1 VVPVSKVEASGWER
15 GSVVVSAV
23 LKKDVSG
30 GKNSNRCVIE
40 TQENICISKVGVGKK
55 ERK

>member
-1 VVPVSKVEASGWER
+1 VVPASRVEASGWER
-15 GSVVVSAV
+15 GSVVVSVA

-30 GKNSNRCVIE
+30 GKYSNRCGIE
-40 TQENICISKVGVGKK
+40 THENIYISKVGVGKK